1 MKKNYISWTEQTW
14 NTVSGCTKLGKEC
27 KNCYAKIITDIR
39 KNNPTYSKYEEG
51 FDKVVE
57 HKETLNEPY
66 QWKEPTVVFVNSMS
80 DLFHDD
86 VSLDFIKA
94 VFKVMN
100 ETPQHTYQ
108 VLTKRSQN
116 LLKYSNQLNWTDNIW
131 AGVSVG
137 INDTR
142 FRIDDLRQCGSKHK
156 FISVEPLIEEIN
168 DLDLNGI
175 DWVIVGGESGSEDA
189 RPLEYDWVIKIK
201 DICEQQNVPF
211 FFKQWGMP
219 KNNPDL
225 NDPTLDKNH
234 PHHTKGGCMLDGK
247 IYWNNPSNPDQIV
260 KTIKLFDVDHYVI
273 DEYEELKTIWELQTY
288 LPEMEEVLYVQLKD
302 DIKENGLND
311 PILYVIIN
319 GNDRL
324 VIEGHTRLKAVKELK
339 INTFPTKEIANDFES
354 IDDIKLWMMK
364 HQFQRRNLSP
374 AEKLNLAF
382 LSKTIIEK
390 KAKENLSRAGQKI
403 EVTDPIDTNTEIG
416 KIAGIS
422 KATVVRYS
430 RVLREG
436 PKQLKN
442 DMLKGNITISAAEKT
457 LKNTRPII
465 YKKIKDIPQ
474 KELITEIGEES
485 ELLPDEPLIRD
496 DNPKPIEFSQSEKI
510 LDEELSGISNNNDN
524 ELNVSGHIKVN
535 GETTTFSSL
544 SEIENIIEKIKRGN
558 PCLCV

>member
-189 RPLEYDWVIKIK
+189 RPLEYD
-201 DICEQQNVPF
+201 
-211 FFKQWGMP
+211 
-219 KNNPDL
+219 
-225 NDPTLDKNH
+225 
-234 PHHTKGGCMLDGK
+234 
-247 IYWNNPSNPDQIV
+247 
-260 KTIKLFDVDHYVI
+260 
-273 DEYEELKTIWELQTY
+273 
-288 LPEMEEVLYVQLKD
+288 
-302 DIKENGLND
+302 
-311 PILYVIIN
+311 
-319 GNDRL
+319 
-324 VIEGHTRLKAVKELK
+324 
-339 INTFPTKEIANDFES
+339 
-354 IDDIKLWMMK
+354 
-364 HQFQRRNLSP
+364 
-374 AEKLNLAF
+374 
-382 LSKTIIEK
+382 
-390 KAKENLSRAGQKI
+390 
-403 EVTDPIDTNTEIG
+403 
-416 KIAGIS
+416 
-422 KATVVRYS
+422 
-430 RVLREG
+430 
-436 PKQLKN
+436 
-442 DMLKGNITISAAEKT
+442 
-457 LKNTRPII
+457 
-465 YKKIKDIPQ
+465 
-474 KELITEIGEES
+474 
-485 ELLPDEPLIRD
+485 
-496 DNPKPIEFSQSEKI
+496 
-510 LDEELSGISNNNDN
+510 
-524 ELNVSGHIKVN
+524 
-535 GETTTFSSL
+535 
-544 SEIENIIEKIKRGN
+544 
-558 PCLCV
+558 